1 MTLETKLSVDREYVK
16 SFSEK
21 HQEPAW
27 LQDLRLEALEKAK
40 DLPLPK
46 PDKTKITNWNFT
58 RFDKHTVEN
67 KPLDSLDDLSDE
79 VKSLI
84 DLGNE
89 DKTLYVQRDQT
100 PAYLSLSKEL
110 QDKGVIFTD
119 IHTAFREHGE
129 LVKKYFMKDGVK
141 ADEHKLT
148 ALHAALLNGGAFLYV
163 PKTSNWKRRCKL
175 FMSMKAMIQRFSTMY
190 LLLLMT
196 TVQSHM

>member
-27 LQDLRLEALEKAK
+27 LQDLRLEALEKAE

-148 ALHAALLNGGAFLYV
+148 ALHAALLNGGAFLTYR
-163 PKTSNWKRRCKL
+163 KTSSWKLRCRL
-175 FMSMKAMIQRFSTMY
+175 FMSMKATIQRFSTMY
-190 LLLLMT
+190 LSLQMT
-196 TVQSHM
+196 TVPSHM

>member
-27 LQDLRLEALEKAK
+27 LQDLRLEALEKAE

-129 LVKKYFMKDGVK
+129 LVKNT
-141 ADEHKLT
+141 L
-148 ALHAALLNGGAFLYV
+148 
-163 PKTSNWKRRCKL
+163 
-175 FMSMKAMIQRFSTMY
+175 
-190 LLLLMT
+190 
-196 TVQSHM
+196 